1 MWCLLR
7 PNIPKNAK
15 TQMSDEKTRKAK
27 KKHSLKPRQGHTKH
41 MCKIS
46 GSTSQKRR
54 GHWHLKEFWVLCL
67 NQPVYM
73 PALLWHSSAY
83 LLLYYCCSSTAVA
96 VVLLSYTHCGF
107 MGYSW
112 MFFFYYS
119 CVLCCSTAVPGTII
133 YTCISTAAVV
143 GTTYCCCSTGWLGGS
158 VRGCVHAFVGYIL

>member
-1 MWCLLR
+1 MCR
-7 PNIPKNAK
+7 CRAFYGYYIYIHNAEHVGSPK
-15 TQMSDEKTRKAK
+15 TQISPKKQKPKYLAK
-27 KKHSLKPRQGHTKH
+27 KTKNKNPPFVKRLGRGILNT
-41 MCKIS
+41 CNFS
-46 GSTSQKRR
+46 GSNSQKRR

-133 YTCISTAAVV
+133 YTLSLI
-143 GTTYCCCSTGWLGGS
+143 
-158 VRGCVHAFVGYIL
+158 HI